1 MKMATGFMQ
10 GLSINVRCWC
20 HRGEG
25 ALEDL
30 VLGIDE
36 RAVRDDSNQLSS
48 DEFDECLAIVF
59 CQVHQNCFAHLGQI
73 TGHYKGNAAEVWDRS
88 RFNGPPEGG
97 TYEMKPLTRIHR
109 VPCELIGDLSD
120 GAIRPEMRV
129 AVVHYLLDMG

>member
-1 MKMATGFMQ
+1 MTMATGFMQ
-10 GLSINVRCWC
+10 GFSINVRCWC

-88 RFNGPPEGG
+88 RFNGPPEGE

-109 VPCELIGDLSD
+109 VPSD
-120 GAIRPEMRV
+120 GSMDS
-129 AVVHYLLDMG
+129 LQDCLG